1 MADVK
6 PNLYDVGCPSRD
18 ILALIGSKWS
28 MLVICLLRAGPLR
41 TGELRRKVDGI
52 SQKMLTQT
60 LRELERHGIVQRIDH
75 AEVPPR
81 VEYKLTRIGQSLSSL
96 IQEIENWVVRNY
108 PRMTQAVRLCDAGR
122 SA

>member
-1 MADVK
+1 MKTVK
-6 PNLYDVGCPSRD
+6 ANPYNGVCPSRQ

-28 MLVICLLRAGPLR
+28 MLIVCLLRAGPLR
-41 TGELRRKVDGI
+41 TGVIKRRLDGI

-75 AEVPPR
+75 GEVPPH
-81 VEYKLTRIGQSLSSL
+81 VEYRLTRMGHSLASL
-96 IQEIENWVVRNY
+96 VQQLEEWVVAHY
-108 PRMTQAVRLCDAGR
+108 SRMTEAVESFAPAE

>member
-1 MADVK
+1 MSAVK
-6 PNLYDVGCPSRD
+6 PNLYDVACPSRD

-41 TGELRRKVDGI
+41 TGELRRNVDGI

-60 LRELERHGIVQRIDH
+60 LRELERHGVVQRIDH

-96 IQEIENWVVRNY
+96 IQEMENWVVRNY
-108 PRMTQAVRLCDAGR
+108 PRITQAVRLCDAGR
-122 SA
+122 FA